1 MVDLIFLYGL
11 KHIAKGAVISKIRNS
26 QYEIRT

>member
-11 KHIAKGAVISKIRNS
+11 KHIAMGIVTSKIRNS
-26 QYEIRT
+26 QYEIRN